1 MISKIGYLN
10 STLQNQKY
18 KLSRSDVQRNV
29 SFKGRRSEDSYFYQ
43 LGMSLIEA
51 EKNKSDIGN
60 KIPKDTFRNIKEEF
74 VDNLYY
80 HLSVPKNKSEDLF
93 GDLSK
98 IDSRSYH
105 NLKHCENM
113 LINKDRYLGVDFFKL
128 HNEPLFNLAIFT
140 HDRYYSINDSIKY
153 AINIL
158 KESTS
163 EKIKSSKNQDVL
175 KRLIKATDHNN
186 DLPKPTKAEKLI
198 SDLDLCVLASNKQE
212 YKAYQDAIRQEYK
225 DVKPINFYRAR
236 LEILEN
242 FLKKS
247 SIFKL
252 PFFKKN
258 YENIARKNILGEIN
272 EIKLILTKL

>member
-1 MISKIGYLN
+1 
-10 STLQNQKY
+10 
-18 KLSRSDVQRNV
+18 
-29 SFKGRRSEDSYFYQ
+29 
-43 LGMSLIEA
+43 MSLIEA

-113 LINKDRYLGVDFFKL
+113 LINKDRYLGIDFFKL

>member
-1 MISKIGYLN
+1 M
-10 STLQNQKY
+10 
-18 KLSRSDVQRNV
+18 
-29 SFKGRRSEDSYFYQ
+29 
-43 LGMSLIEA
+43 
-51 EKNKSDIGN
+51 
-60 KIPKDTFRNIKEEF
+60 
-74 VDNLYY
+74 
-80 HLSVPKNKSEDLF
+80 
-93 GDLSK
+93 
-98 IDSRSYH
+98 
-105 NLKHCENM
+105 
-113 LINKDRYLGVDFFKL
+113 
-128 HNEPLFNLAIFT
+128 AIFT